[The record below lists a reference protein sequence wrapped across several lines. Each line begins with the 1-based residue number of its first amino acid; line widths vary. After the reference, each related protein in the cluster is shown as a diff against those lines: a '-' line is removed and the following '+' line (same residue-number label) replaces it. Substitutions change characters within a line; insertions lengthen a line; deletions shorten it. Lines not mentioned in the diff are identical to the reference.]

1 MKFHVVTLFPEMFA
15 GPLTT
20 SIIGRAVS
28 NGILKI
34 DFVNPRD
41 FATDKHRSVDA
52 PPYGGGPGMVMMA
65 PPLAKAVESVG
76 TQYLEGQVPKTLLMS
91 PQGIPMSHQLAT
103 TLSSHHAITLVC
115 GHYEGVDERFIE
127 EHVDLEVSV
136 GDFVMTGGEIAAM
149 AIIDAVARLLP
160 GVLGDTESAQ
170 MESFADA
177 NRGML
182 EGPVYT
188 RPAEFRGRRVPEV
201 LLNGNLHEVERYRKR
216 IAAERTLDRR
226 PELMRGWGAISA
238 DDAE

>member
-1 MKFHVVTLFPEMFA
+1 MLPHAVEILRRYPSWRPSHKSKRNSRTDSLLTKVKFHVVTLFPEMFA

-28 NGILKI
+28 NGILEI

-115 GHYEGVDERFIE
+115 GP
-127 EHVDLEVSV
+127 L
-136 GDFVMTGGEIAAM
+136 
-149 AIIDAVARLLP
+149 
-160 GVLGDTESAQ
+160 
-170 MESFADA
+170 
-177 NRGML
+177 
-182 EGPVYT
+182 
-188 RPAEFRGRRVPEV
+188 RGR
-201 LLNGNLHEVERYRKR
+201 G
-216 IAAERTLDRR
+216 
-226 PELMRGWGAISA
+226 
-238 DDAE
+238 